1 MKTPTDTRYYYR
13 MNVQLFALIG
23 GKMGWLTQDG
33 NTALPTR
40 LIALLLLLPLS
51 ACGLFMSK
59 ETRALR
65 KSPDYRVG
73 YQDGCN
79 SAQGPGADKSR
90 ASDIVRDEEAW
101 RTSKAYRAGWGRG
114 QGACRS
120 TGYTGGALPGTVP
133 YGGPVR
139 DPVPG
144 QPRF

>member
-1 MKTPTDTRYYYR
+1 MHLFPLIRGKT
-13 MNVQLFALIG
+13 
-23 GKMGWLTQDG
+23 GWLTRYG
-33 NTALPTR
+33 KPHLFTR
-40 LIALLLLLPLS
+40 LIALALLVPLS
-51 ACGLFMSK
+51 ACGLFMSQ

-65 KSPDYRVG
+65 KSPDYRAG

-90 ASDIVRDEEAW
+90 AGDLVRDDEAY
-101 RTSKAYRAGWGRG
+101 RTNKAYRAGWGRG
-114 QGACRS
+114 HGACRS

>member
-1 MKTPTDTRYYYR
+1 MEKTLR
-13 MNVQLFALIG
+13 I
-23 GKMGWLTQDG
+23 
-33 NTALPTR
+33 R
-40 LIALLLLLPLS
+40 LIVFLLLLPLS

-65 KSPDYRVG
+65 KSPDYRAG

-79 SAQGPGADKSR
+79 SAYGPGADKSR
-90 ASDIVRDEEAW
+90 DTNVVRDDEAW

-114 QGACRS
+114 NSACRS
-120 TGYTGGALPGTVP
+120 TGYTGGALPGTTP

-139 DPVPG
+139 DPSPG

>member
-1 MKTPTDTRYYYR
+1 MEKTLR
-13 MNVQLFALIG
+13 I
-23 GKMGWLTQDG
+23 
-33 NTALPTR
+33 R

-65 KSPDYRVG
+65 KSPDYRAG

-79 SAQGPGADKSR
+79 SAYGPGADKSR
-90 ASDIVRDEEAW
+90 EAW

-114 QGACRS
+114 NSACRS
-120 TGYTGGALPGTVP
+120 TGYTGGALPGTTP

-139 DPVPG
+139 DPSPG